1 MLFPVD
7 PDSRPELWVGFS
19 EKLAEGKLS
28 FLVRD
33 GRVVL
38 PDRRTLLH
46 IGGADEIMCCFR
58 GADVVRFG
66 ASRGQAIGPFF
77 ALKLSADTACLAE
90 YAVELGRCSDS
101 VVREDIQSLAINI
114 LYQCRSVKIIHLPF
128 VSSEWAL
135 DGWVA
140 VEDSGTTKL
149 SRVNN

>member
-1 MLFPVD
+1 MLFPID

-19 EKLAEGKLS
+19 EKLADGKLS

-33 GRVVL
+33 GRGVL
-38 PDRRTLLH
+38 PGCRTSFH

-58 GADVVRFG
+58 GADIVRFG

-77 ALKLSADTACLAE
+77 ALKLSADTACLSE
-90 YAVELGRCSDS
+90 YVVESDCCSDS

-128 VSSEWAL
+128 VSSEWTL

-140 VEDSGTTKL
+140 VEDSGSTKL
-149 SRVNN
+149 LKVNG